1 MEAVIAT
8 GGKQYRV
15 TPGQVISIE
24 KLPVTGKGSVVSF
37 TSVLLVNQDG
47 KLTTGAGDL
56 QNARVSSQIVAEG
69 LAKKIKVVKF
79 KRRKNY
85 RRTRGHRQPFT
96 QVRITSIEV

>member
-24 KLPVTGKGSVVSF
+24 KLPVTGKGSEVSF

-56 QNARVSSQIVAEG
+56 QNARVSGQIVAEG